1 MIESNRASYQA
12 ARNELSGTTMDVGT
26 YDALHAMDYL
36 VLAQLQLA
44 QDKAANLVVDEAAG
58 IRKVNVENF
67 VAAYAL
73 AAIPARFALERGDWM
88 GAAVLK
94 LRPADLAWNKFP
106 QAEAVLVYARGLGAA
121 RIGDVAA
128 ARADLQRLE
137 ALKDAMIAAKIG
149 YWPSQSDFQI
159 KALNAW
165 IALNENRND
174 EALQLMRA
182 AADAEEATDKHPV
195 TPGNVVPSRQLLG
208 EMLLA
213 AGQPQQALLEF
224 ERSLKRDPNRFRA
237 VYGAARSAEAVG
249 NRPLARDYYSR
260 LLAQASDRDSERPEF
275 AQAVAFVAMQ

>member
-1 MIESNRASYQA
+1 VS
-12 ARNELSGTTMDVGT
+12 
-26 YDALHAMDYL
+26 
-36 VLAQLQLA
+36 
-44 QDKAANLVVDEAAG
+44 KAAKLVVDEAAG
-58 IRKVNVENF
+58 IRRVNVENF

-73 AAIPARFALERGDWM
+73 AAIPARFALERGDWK
-88 GAAVLK
+88 GAAALK

-106 QAEAVLVYARGLGAA
+106 QAEAILVYARGLGAA
-121 RIGDVAA
+121 RIGDAAA

-137 ALKDAMIAAKIG
+137 ALKDAMIGAKIG
-149 YWPSQSDFQI
+149 YWPSQADFQI

-165 IALNENRND
+165 IALIENRNG

-213 AGQPQQALLEF
+213 AGQPQQGLLEF
-224 ERSLKRDPNRFRA
+224 ERSLKRDPNRYRA
-237 VYGAARSAEAVG
+237 IYGAARSAEAVG

-275 AQAVAFVAMQ
+275 VRAAGIGLQ